1 MKEKRFWRI
10 AMLCAA
16 LLLVCAGGLLTGCD
30 SGGEAGNQMIFGS
43 DRYVSIN
50 PALYQRRE
58 IDSLLFS
65 GLTAYDKNNQVVPDL
80 AKSWEFSQTDNVYT
94 FHLRSDVKWQDGKP
108 FTAEDVQFTLNAIMD
123 PANNSALA
131 SDFEDVVGV
140 DVVDDHT
147 VRIAMAAPSPSL
159 LDNLTVGILPAHLL
173 KDKDLRTDSFN
184 QSPVGTGPY
193 RLKKWDKDQIVL
205 EANSLY
211 YGSQPKLSQIVF
223 RMVPDMDQ
231 REKLLTEGKLDVA
244 MVTPKA
250 ASELSKQNDFT
261 VTNMKTA
268 AYSAILYNFND
279 PLFSQYPELVKALN
293 WGIDRK
299 TIVDQILLG
308 NGEPA
313 YSPLQMTKWNNPDVT
328 QYGYDPHKMKQ
339 LLADNGWEKDDDGIY
354 AKNGTEL
361 KFVIHC
367 QKGDS
372 VQIEIARL
380 CAKQLTGQ
388 GAAVTVQVD
397 DQIDWI
403 TQSAYLGTW
412 GGPYDPDEGMYQVFA
427 TGKSENRGNYS
438 NDKVDA
444 LLSEARE
451 TQQPEDRL
459 KLYQQTQEE
468 LAQNPPMT
476 FLTYGDAPYAVRK
489 EITGLNPNQ
498 VLGRNG
504 EGIFQN
510 IAEWSRTK

>member
-1 MKEKRFWRI
+1 
-10 AMLCAA
+10 MLCAA
-16 LLLVCAGGLLTGCD
+16 FLLVCAGGLLTGCD

-339 LLADNGWEKDDDGIY
+339 LLADNGWD
-354 AKNGTEL
+354 
-361 KFVIHC
+361 C
-367 QKGDS
+367 
-372 VQIEIARL
+372 
-380 CAKQLTGQ
+380 
-388 GAAVTVQVD
+388 
-397 DQIDWI
+397 
-403 TQSAYLGTW
+403 
-412 GGPYDPDEGMYQVFA
+412 
-427 TGKSENRGNYS
+427 
-438 NDKVDA
+438 
-444 LLSEARE
+444 
-451 TQQPEDRL
+451 
-459 KLYQQTQEE
+459 
-468 LAQNPPMT
+468 
-476 FLTYGDAPYAVRK
+476 
-489 EITGLNPNQ
+489 
-498 VLGRNG
+498 
-504 EGIFQN
+504 
-510 IAEWSRTK
+510 